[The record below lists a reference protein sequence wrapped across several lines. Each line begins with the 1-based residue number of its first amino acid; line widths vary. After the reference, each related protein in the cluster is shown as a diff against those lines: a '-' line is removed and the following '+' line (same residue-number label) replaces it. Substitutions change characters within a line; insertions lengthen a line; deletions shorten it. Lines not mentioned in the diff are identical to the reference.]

1 MMSCERPPLGL
12 PSPSSTLENTFGTYS
27 ESEIILPCF
36 ILTLLWVI
44 ACFVT
49 RGA

>member
-44 ACFVT
+44 AL
-49 RGA
+49 